1 MYGREGAMSGRGKKL
16 KYEKNA
22 RANEEWTK
30 DKRADRPY
38 QQFNPET
45 KTWSKI
51 LLPKKVT
58 Q

>member
-1 MYGREGAMSGRGKKL
+1 MSRGKKL
-16 KYEKNA
+16 NQEKNA
-22 RANEEWTK
+22 RAHDEWVK
-30 DKRADRPY
+30 SKREDRPY
-38 QQFNPET
+38 QQYNPET

>member
-1 MYGREGAMSGRGKKL
+1 MAGRGKKQ
-16 KYEKNA
+16 KYDKNT
-22 RANEEWTK
+22 RGHEEWLK
-30 DKRADRPY
+30 FKREDRPY
-38 QQFNPET
+38 QQYNPET